1 MRKSHDNEMIIKKV
15 KRTRKTNNNT
25 NNHRKK
31 ERKKEGRKERQNET
45 KINYCSIMFSY
56 HNILIV

>member
-1 MRKSHDNEMIIKKV
+1 MEQKREECKMCKSYDYEMIIKQV

-31 ERKKEGRKERQNET
+31 ERKKETQTDRMKQR
-45 KINYCSIMFSY
+45 
-56 HNILIV
+56 